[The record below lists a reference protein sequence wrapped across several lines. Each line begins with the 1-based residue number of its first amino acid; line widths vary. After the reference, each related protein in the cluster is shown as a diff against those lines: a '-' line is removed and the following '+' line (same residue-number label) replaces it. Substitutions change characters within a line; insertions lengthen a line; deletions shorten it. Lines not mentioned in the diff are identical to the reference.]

1 MLLSVGTGEDS
12 LHQELQQD
20 RPSLSLC
27 PTTPP
32 AKKKSYSQD
41 EEEGE
46 EEEREEPADE
56 DGGVPTDKN
65 PMIKVVKD
73 KGKGKRNGK
82 EPSKTS
88 KTLPKTSKGKGQAKK
103 NKFIL

>member
-1 MLLSVGTGEDS
+1 M
-12 LHQELQQD
+12 
-20 RPSLSLC
+20 
-27 PTTPP
+27 
-32 AKKKSYSQD
+32 
-41 EEEGE
+41 
-46 EEEREEPADE
+46 EEEREEPAE
-56 DGGVPTDKN
+56 VPMDKN